1 MEYRLR
7 TFEELTAGELY
18 QLLQLRSEVFVVEQQ
33 CIYLDADGKD
43 YKALHLLGYE
53 EERLTAY
60 TRLFAPGDY
69 CEEASI
75 GRVAVSP
82 SRRGEGLGREIM
94 KASLE
99 AVEKRFGRVD
109 ICLSAQAYLCRFYEE
124 MGFQAEGPEYLE
136 DGIPHIRMVL
146 WKKDRD

>member
-1 MEYRLR
+1 MEHRLR

-53 EERLTAY
+53 GERLTAY

-75 GRVAVSP
+75 GAGPRNNESLPGGRGKALRT
-82 SRRGEGLGREIM
+82 RRHLFVGPGL
-94 KASLE
+94 S
-99 AVEKRFGRVD
+99 V
-109 ICLSAQAYLCRFYEE
+109 
-124 MGFQAEGPEYLE
+124 P
-136 DGIPHIRMVL
+136 VL
-146 WKKDRD
+146 